1 MKRILITTDVRADI
15 RATFG
20 VANETIARAL
30 NYRMD
35 SALSRK
41 IRAMA
46 LRKGGQVV
54 DDSNR
59 FDTIHDANGRMIQT
73 WGDGKVRLE
82 VSKETGDA
90 VWYVDGK
97 ERGKKPALSVAGLMA
112 LQQKLGVLYGS
123 LSK

>member
-30 NYRMD
+30 NYRID

-73 WGDGKVRLE
+73 CGGGKVRLE

-97 ERGKKPALSVAGLMA
+97 ERGKKTALSVSGLMA
-112 LQQKLGVLYGS
+112 LQQKLGVLYGT

>member
-30 NYRMD
+30 NYRID

>member
-1 MKRILITTDVRADI
+1 MKRILVTTQVRTEL
-15 RATFG
+15 RAAFG
-20 VANETIARAL
+20 VVDDTIGRAL
-30 NYRMD
+30 NYRNNSD
-35 SALSRK
+35 LSRK

>member
-1 MKRILITTDVRADI
+1 MKRILVTTQVRTELRDAFEVVDD
-15 RATFG
+15 
-20 VANETIARAL
+20 TIGRAL
-30 NYRMD
+30 NYRNNSD
-35 SALSRK
+35 LSKK

>member
-30 NYRMD
+30 NYRID

-97 ERGKKPALSVAGLMA
+97 ERGKKPALSVSGLMA

>member
-1 MKRILITTDVRADI
+1 
-15 RATFG
+15 
-20 VANETIARAL
+20 
-30 NYRMD
+30 
-35 SALSRK
+35 
-41 IRAMA
+41 MA

>member
-1 MKRILITTDVRADI
+1 MKKIAIKPGETRELMKA
-15 RATFG
+15 FG
-20 VANETIARAL
+20 VGRVTVWRAL
-30 NYRMD
+30 TYKGE
-35 SALSRK
+35 SQLAQK
-41 IRAMA
+41 IRTVA
-46 LRKGGQVV
+46 LRRGGTIVG
-54 DDSNR
+54 DAEAFN
-59 FDTIHDANGRMIQT
+59 TIHDANGRMIQT

-97 ERGKKPALSVAGLMA
+97 ERGKKPALSVSGLMA